1 MRWSEQV
8 EAVTGIEAW
17 DRVETDLVLDMAR
30 DVAHGTERR
39 FAPLTAY
46 AIGVAV
52 GRQLGDAAATAAQRQ
67 DALRRLVTGLVEA
80 VPADEGED
88 A

>member
-8 EAVTGIEAW
+8 EVITGIEAW
-17 DRVETDLVLDMAR
+17 DPVETDLLLDMAR
-30 DVAHGTERR
+30 EVAHGTERR

-52 GRQLGDAAATAAQRQ
+52 GQQLGDDAAAGEARQ
-67 DALRRLVTGLVEA
+67 DALRRMVMQLVEA
-80 VPADEGED
+80 VPGDEGE
-88 A
+88 

>member
-17 DRVETDLVLDMAR
+17 DPVETDLLLDMAR
-30 DVAHGTERR
+30 EVAHGTERR

-52 GRQLGDAAATAAQRQ
+52 GRQLGDDAAAGEQRQ
-67 DALRRLVTGLVEA
+67 DALRRMVMQLVEA
-80 VPADEGED
+80 IDSGE
-88 A
+88 AE

>member
-30 DVAHGTERR
+30 EVAHGTERR

-52 GRQLGDAAATAAQRQ
+52 GRQLGEDAASAVSRE

-80 VPADEGED
+80 VTPNEGDD

>member
-8 EAVTGIEAW
+8 EAITGIEAW
-17 DRVETDLVLDMAR
+17 DAVETDLVLDMAR
-30 DVAHGTERR
+30 EVAHGTERR

-52 GRQLGDAAATAAQRQ
+52 GRQLGDAAATAEERQ
-67 DALRRLVTGLVEA
+67 DALRRMVMQLVES
-80 VPADEGED
+80 VPPHAG
-88 A
+88 

>member
-8 EAVTGIEAW
+8 ESITGIEAW
-17 DRVETDLVLDMAR
+17 DGVETDLVLDMAR
-30 DVAHGTERR
+30 DVAHGVERR

-52 GRQLGDAAATAAQRQ
+52 GRQLGDAAATAEERH
-67 DALRRLVTGLVEA
+67 DALRRMVMQLVES
-80 VPADEGED
+80 VTPDEGD
-88 A
+88 

>member
-8 EAVTGIEAW
+8 ASTTGIDAW
-17 DRVETDLVLDMAR
+17 DATETDLVLDLAR

-46 AIGVAV
+46 AVGLAV
-52 GRQLGDAAATAAQRQ
+52 GRRLGDAAGDAAARHTTLRELAQELATAATDRE
-67 DALRRLVTGLVEA
+67 EA
-80 VPADEGED
+80 
-88 A
+88 